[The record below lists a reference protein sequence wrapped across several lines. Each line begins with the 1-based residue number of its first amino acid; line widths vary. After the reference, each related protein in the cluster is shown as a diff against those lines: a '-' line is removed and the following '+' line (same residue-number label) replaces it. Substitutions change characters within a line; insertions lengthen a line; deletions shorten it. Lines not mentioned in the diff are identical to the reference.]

1 MPVTT
6 PLFWR
11 DQYFVNPV
19 TSGIQQQPVI
29 TALSNGNII
38 VVFEDRAPGGERNI
52 TGILLDARGNFISS
66 HNLLAGFATG
76 REDREPSISPTRDG
90 GFVLAFE
97 FGAGDDDD
105 IRFARFN
112 ADVTRTREGTVVNDT
127 GSDTTYLDPDII
139 WRPGGTSVVVYE
151 KRLGELEQ
159 IAYRIIAADGSRGP
173 EVILRSDTGTT
184 VGNPT
189 DPAAALLDDGSV
201 VVVFEEDDNGEAGIE
216 YSIIAPNGDLSAA
229 INVSLTSNN
238 PARDPDVAATANGG
252 FVVVWD
258 QSDDN
263 IYARRYDADGVS
275 LGLPFLVANNF
286 GNKND
291 QQVVGL
297 PDGGFFVT
305 WDNDST
311 SQQEGRRFDAD
322 GEPVGGLV
330 VLGGPSP
337 TSPDITL
344 LADGRIMVVWD
355 GDEIDAV
362 ILDPRDGPITVDDGT
377 PTTATPDGSTITGS
391 GADDLF
397 YGWTGRDTLSGK
409 NGDDDLYGGASG
421 DRLFGGRGADHL
433 LGVKGNDRLDGDRG
447 NDRIFGNKGNDDLR
461 GGNGNDQLYG
471 GDKRDDL
478 RGGTGNDQL
487 TGGGGRDLLTGG
499 TGADRF
505 IFTSAAH
512 TGRGADRRDVITDFG
527 GNDRIDLRGIDAD
540 LTRGGNQAFD
550 FIGTRGFADAGD
562 LRIKRDGA
570 DRIVQVDRDGDG
582 ATDFEIRMADLGG
595 VNASDFL
602 L

>member
-6 PLFWR
+6 PLIWR
-11 DQYFVNPV
+11 DQYFINPV
-19 TSGIQQQPVI
+19 TAGIQQEPVI

-38 VVFEDRAPGGERNI
+38 VVFEDRAPGGERNL

-66 HNLLAGFATG
+66 HNLLSGWSVG

-97 FGAGDDDD
+97 YGFGDDND

-112 ADVTRTREGTVVNDT
+112 AAVNRTETGTVVNDNF
-127 GSDTTYLDPDII
+127 SDTTYHDPDII
-139 WRPGGTSVVVYE
+139 WRPGGTSVVIYE
-151 KRLGELEQ
+151 KRLDELEQ
-159 IAYRIIAADGSRGP
+159 IAYRVMSSDGSRGP

-216 YSIIAPNGDLSAA
+216 YRIIAPNGDLSPA
-229 INVSLTSNN
+229 INVSLASNN
-238 PARDPDVAATANGG
+238 PARDPDVAATTNGG
-252 FVVVWD
+252 FVVTWD

-263 IYARRYDADGVS
+263 IYARRYDADGAS
-275 LGLPFLVANNF
+275 LGLPFLVANNA
-286 GNKND
+286 GNKNMS
-291 QQVVGL
+291 QVVGL

-311 SQQEGRRFDAD
+311 SRQEGRRFDAD
-322 GEPVGGLV
+322 GEPVGNLI

-337 TSPDITL
+337 AFPDITL
-344 LADGRIMVVWD
+344 LSDGRIMVVWD
-355 GDEIDAV
+355 GDEVDAV
-362 ILDPRDGPITVDDGT
+362 ILDIRDGAISVDDGT

-397 YGWTGRDTLSGK
+397 FGQGARDTLIGK
-409 NGDDDLYGGASG
+409 NGDDDLFGGGSG
-421 DRLFGGRGADHL
+421 DRLFGGRGADL
-433 LGVKGNDRLDGDRG
+433 LAGGKGNDRIDGDRG
-447 NDRIFGNKGNDDLR
+447 NDRIYGNKGNDDLR
-461 GGNGNDQLYG
+461 GGNGNDRLFG
-471 GDKRDDL
+471 ADKRDDL

-499 TGADRF
+499 SGADRF

-512 TGRGADRRDVITDFG
+512 TGKGADRRDVITDFG

-550 FIGTRGFADAGD
+550 FIGGAGFRDAGD
-562 LRIKRDGA
+562 LRIKRDGG
-570 DRIVQVDRDGDG
+570 DRIVQVDRNGDG
-582 ATDFEIRMADLGG
+582 RTDFEIKLRDASGLGAD
-595 VNASDFL
+595 DFL